1 MQINQGR
8 ITLGPIIF
16 ESWLQNASLNQ
27 FLHPFESMKI
37 KNYPIFLLL
46 ALFVGA
52 TTVRAQLGTT
62 ISVQDNLILGPCGD
76 TLLLRGVNYAP
87 FNWGWSPNQ
96 LFIDEIALSGSN
108 CVRLPWYRIP
118 AQGTPQTTYGDL
130 ANLDSA
136 LSKCIQYQ
144 LIPILELHD
153 LTCQN
158 DTTALLAA
166 SNWYLEPALL
176 ALIDKYKHSIILNVA
191 NEALYVNWTGNPA
204 AAEATFVRTY
214 SEIVTNFRNAN
225 VTVPIM
231 IDGPDCGSNLDVLA
245 SSGPTMQANDP
256 AHNLIFSAHAY
267 WYAFANNDS
276 TTMAAKVDNAIA
288 SGIPFILGEVA
299 NLQDD
304 QVLCQYTLNY
314 SALLQILQVRNIGWL
329 AWSWDNDGCADRQI
343 TTNGS
348 FSSLSTYGND
358 ILYNIDYGIYNFAP
372 ARSAYLFNGGFCN
385 PVIGVAASQPENDI
399 RLIPN
404 PSNGQFEI
412 DLGNPVSKVRVEIL
426 NTSGQM
432 IQVIEVNES
441 SKIRMEFE
449 GTPGIY
455 LVRLTWESGSQSV
468 LKLVKI

>member
-1 MQINQGR
+1 
-8 ITLGPIIF
+8 
-16 ESWLQNASLNQ
+16 
-27 FLHPFESMKI
+27 MKI
-37 KNYPIFLLL
+37 KNYPIFLLFTL
-46 ALFVGA
+46 VMAASTLQ
-52 TTVRAQLGTT
+52 AQLGTT
-62 ISVQDNLILGPCGD
+62 ISVNGNLILGPCGD

-96 LFIDEIALSGSN
+96 LFMDEIAQSGSN
-108 CVRLPWYRIP
+108 CVRLPWYRTP
-118 AQGTPQTTYGDL
+118 AQGTPQTTYSDL

-158 DTTALLAA
+158 DTTALVAT

-204 AAEATFVRTY
+204 ASQATFVRTY
-214 SEIVTNFRNAN
+214 SEIVTNFRNAGI
-225 VTVPIM
+225 TVPIM

-245 SSGPTMQANDP
+245 AVGPTMQLNDP
-256 AHNLIFSAHAY
+256 AQNLIFSAHAY

-276 TTMAAKVDNAIA
+276 TQMEAKIDNAIA
-288 SGIPFILGEVA
+288 SGIPFVMGEVA

-314 SALLQILQVRNIGWL
+314 SALLHILQARNIGWL

-348 FSSLSTYGND
+348 FSSLTAYGND

-385 PVIGVAASQPENDI
+385 PVIARDEAQAAAT
-399 RLIPN
+399 LKLVPN
-404 PSNGQFEI
+404 PSNGKFDI
-412 DLGNPVSKVRVEIL
+412 LFNHSFLLVKVEVF
-426 NTSGQM
+426 NAAGQL
-432 IQVIEVNES
+432 VHLS
-441 SKIRMEFE
+441 SEAQATRIHLDFE
-449 GTPGIY
+449 GPAGIY
-455 LVRLTWESGSQSV
+455 NVKISTDAGDVRV